1 MVFPISY
8 FIFPMLDIFKETI
21 DALQHEP
28 RVMLATIISTSGST
42 PASALSKML
51 IKNDC
56 TSLVGTVG
64 GGCMEADVA
73 EHAKIIY
80 PENIAKIVSYRLVED
95 GIEQGLICGGTLTIL
110 IEPVTKESVPLLT
123 HLRTLRDEGEDCVLV
138 TILTEGGSK
147 IEKIIIGHPD
157 DEGRFPY
164 DVKAMTVKGLIS
176 KVSPID
182 ADVEGLV
189 RTVYQKGE
197 TQHLQTDAF
206 ELILEPMMGKPS
218 LVIFG
223 GGHVSKFVSRTA
235 AMAGFGVTVIDDREM
250 FANAK
255 RFPEAEKTIAVEYE
269 NAFDQVTVKPSTY
282 IVIVT
287 RGHRYDEIV
296 LEQAVRTPAK
306 YIGMIGSR
314 RKVFTTYQHLA
325 ERGTPVASLK
335 KVYAPVGIDI
345 GAVTAEEIGVSIV
358 AELIKIRRT
367 ESEKTGHKSDVMQ
380 SLFYKLE
387 KNSIS

>member
-1 MVFPISY
+1 M
-8 FIFPMLDIFKETI
+8 DIFKETI
-21 DALQHEP
+21 DALEHED
-28 RVMLATIISTSGST
+28 RVMLATIILTSGST

-51 IKNDC
+51 VKNDC

-80 PENIAKIVSYRLVED
+80 PDNIAKIVTYRLVED

-110 IEPVTKESVPLLT
+110 IEPITKDAIPLLRQ
-123 HLRTLRDEGEDCVLV
+123 LRALRDGGEDCVLA
-138 TILTEGGSK
+138 TILTDRGSK
-147 IEKIIIGHPD
+147 IEKIIVTHPD
-157 DEGRFPY
+157 DDGRFPP
-164 DVKAMTVKGLIS
+164 DIKAMTPQELIS
-176 KVSPID
+176 ILPSND
-182 ADVEGLV
+182 ADMEALV
-189 RTVYQKGE
+189 RTVYEKGE
-197 TQHLQTDAF
+197 TQHLETDTF

-235 AMAGFGVTVIDDREM
+235 VMAGFGVNVIDDREM

-269 NAFDQVTVKPSTY
+269 NAFDQVTIKPSTY

-296 LEQAVRTPAK
+296 LEQAVQTSAK

-325 ERGTPVASLK
+325 ERKVPVASLK
-335 KVYAPVGIDI
+335 KVYAPIGIDI
-345 GAVTAEEIGVSIV
+345 GAVTAEEIAVSIV
-358 AELIKIRRT
+358 AELIKVRRT
-367 ESEKTGHKSDVMQ
+367 ESEKLRHKSDVMQ
-380 SLFYKLE
+380 PLFYKLE
-387 KNSIS
+387 KGSTF

>member
-1 MVFPISY
+1 M
-8 FIFPMLDIFKETI
+8 DIFKETI
-21 DALQHEP
+21 DALEHED
-28 RVMLATIISTSGST
+28 RVMLTTIITASGST

-51 IKNDC
+51 VKNNC

-73 EHAKIIY
+73 EHAKIVY
-80 PENIAKIVSYRLVED
+80 PENMAKIISYRLVED

-110 IEPVTKESVPLLT
+110 IEPVTKDAVPLLAQ
-123 HLRTLRDEGEDCVLV
+123 LRTLRDEGEDCVLA
-138 TILTEGGSK
+138 TILTESGRK
-147 IEKIIIGHPD
+147 IDKTIVAHPD
-157 DEGRFPY
+157 DKGRFPG
-164 DVKAMTVKGLIS
+164 DVKAITVKELIS
-176 KVSPID
+176 LLPSND
-182 ADVEGLV
+182 ADMEALI
-189 RTVYQKGE
+189 RTVYEKGE
-197 TQHLQTDAF
+197 TQHLQTDTF

-235 AMAGFGVTVIDDREM
+235 AMTGFAVTVIDDREM

-269 NAFDQVTVKPSTY
+269 NAFNRVNVKPSTY

-296 LEQAVRTPAK
+296 LEQAIQSPAK

-325 ERGTPVASLK
+325 ERKIPVASLK
-335 KVYAPVGIDI
+335 KIYAPIGIDI
-345 GAVTAEEIGVSIV
+345 GAVTAEEIAVSIV
-358 AELIKIRRT
+358 AELIKIRRS
-367 ESEKTGHKSDVMQ
+367 ESERPGHKSDLMQ
-380 SLFYKLE
+380 PLFNKLE
-387 KNSIS
+387 KGIIT

>member
-1 MVFPISY
+1 M
-8 FIFPMLDIFKETI
+8 DIFKETI
-21 DALQHEP
+21 DALHHEP

-51 IKNDC
+51 VKNDC
-56 TSLVGTVG
+56 TALVGTVG

-80 PENIAKIVSYRLVED
+80 PDNIAKIVSYRLVED

-110 IEPVTKESVPLLT
+110 IEPVTKDAIPLLT
-123 HLRTLRDEGEDCVLV
+123 QLRALRDGGEDCVLA
-138 TILTEGGSK
+138 TILTESGGK
-147 IEKIIIGHPD
+147 IEKTIVAQPD
-157 DEGRFPY
+157 YEGRFPP
-164 DVKAMTVKGLIS
+164 DIIALTVKELIS
-176 KVSPID
+176 MLPSND
-182 ADVEGLV
+182 ADMAALV
-189 RTVYQKGE
+189 RTVYEKGE
-197 TQHLQTDAF
+197 TQHLQTDTF

-235 AMAGFGVTVIDDREM
+235 VMAGFGVTVIDDREM

-296 LEQAVRTPAK
+296 LEQAIHTSAK

-314 RKVFTTYQHLA
+314 RKVFTTYQHLV

-367 ESEKTGHKSDVMQ
+367 ESEKSGHKSDVMQ
-380 SLFYKLE
+380 PLFYKLE
-387 KNSIS
+387 KNSNS